1 MREET
6 LMRLHD
12 GAAEEG
18 GEYQPLVVAKPLKS
32 KWTAGTG

>member
-1 MREET
+1 MREQA

-18 GEYQPLVVAKPLKS
+18 GEDQPLVVAKPLKS
-32 KWTAGTG
+32 KRTAGTG

>member
-1 MREET
+1 MREEA

-18 GEYQPLVVAKPLKS
+18 GEYRPLVVAKRFKS
-32 KWTAGTG
+32 KRTAGTG